1 MNGVQKGPK
10 RSDVIY
16 GWFHRSYDVEKWPIY
31 SNGIILKG
39 VGAGSFCYVHF
50 SARLWHKDYRCD
62 LTRFHNFQKEN
73 DVQVHSDIFFDSLP
87 YSFIDPYLSKKIMIF
102 FSEKC
107 NFFTVIVKFLR
118 KNRPN

>member
-1 MNGVQKGPK
+1 MMY
-10 RSDVIY
+10 I
-16 GWFHRSYDVEKWPIY
+16 
-31 SNGIILKG
+31 
-39 VGAGSFCYVHF
+39 
-50 SARLWHKDYRCD
+50 
-62 LTRFHNFQKEN
+62 
-73 DVQVHSDIFFDSLP
+73 QVHSDIFFDSLP